1 MPVSHTSYWL
11 EYKIGQLLSTDV
23 ADQKQSYL
31 LPKLRIKN
39 TWKENKVRLA
49 AHFLIISDLVRLR
62 CKCEKLASAVE
73 VQYISNLSQSLNNI
87 MLVLG
92 FMIPF

>member
-31 LPKLRIKN
+31 LAKLRIKN
-39 TWKENKVRLA
+39 T
-49 AHFLIISDLVRLR
+49 
-62 CKCEKLASAVE
+62 
-73 VQYISNLSQSLNNI
+73 
-87 MLVLG
+87 
-92 FMIPF
+92 